1 MVFFCFY
8 SYLGYVQV
16 NHERLKEDMER
27 LFDLNKDG
35 KVDKDDA
42 QLGYDKI
49 MKVLAYNLPAGGGF
63 GAGFLGGLRTG

>member
-1 MVFFCFY
+1 M
-8 SYLGYVQV
+8 GYVQV
-16 NHERLKEDMER
+16 NHERLKEDMES